1 MPAWR
6 DYQEATAAYYRDLG
20 LAAETDVTIE
30 GARGSHKVDVAV
42 RGQRAGVEFLWIVEC
57 KHWNRA
63 VPKVVVATLSAIIQ
77 DIGADR
83 GIILSRKGFQ
93 SGAPTLAQKSN
104 ITLTSLD
111 ELRTDT
117 EDEYIEYQ
125 CALLTKRCGAI
136 KDAIHA
142 RGSPIKI
149 GGSRAIRYPA
159 DLAAVNFVGRAGI
172 LETAVEFALKG
183 RWPIR
188 VIVVTDEVESPV
200 RTENFSELLAVV
212 DDALTKIEGELAAVL
227 ARLDARCR

>member
-1 MPAWR
+1 VPAWK

-20 LAAETDVTIE
+20 LSAETDVAIE

-57 KHWNRA
+57 KHWDRA
-63 VPKVVVATLSAIIQ
+63 VPKVVVAALSAIIQ

-93 SGAPTLAQKSN
+93 SGAPMLAQKSN

-111 ELRTDT
+111 ELRADT
-117 EDEYIEYQ
+117 ENEYIEYQ
-125 CALLTKRCGAI
+125 CALLTKRCEAI
-136 KDAIHA
+136 KDAVHA
-142 RGSPIKI
+142 RGSPFKMSL
-149 GGSRAIRYPA
+149 GRAISYPA
-159 DLAAVNFVGRAGI
+159 DLAALNFVGRAAI
-172 LETAVEFALKG
+172 LEAAVEFALKG

-188 VIVVTDEVESPV
+188 VIVVTDEAESPV

-212 DDALTKIEGELAAVL
+212 DDALTKIEGELALVL
-227 ARLDARCR
+227 AKIDARCR